1 MFATKRRVHYTTPPD
16 PYTGWMSRPLI
27 GVTGRRW
34 PASFLGDHLPPA
46 MHGLTVDLHFSDYT
60 RSIALAGGVPV
71 ELSRDADVDEV
82 AARLDGLV
90 LSGGADIEPSRYG
103 AAPEPGLGDVE
114 PDRDAWELALF
125 EAAQRRGIPVLAI
138 CRGLQLVNVAR
149 GGTLVQDV
157 PSTEGVGHPR
167 FESDGRRRTH
177 DVSVVEGTRLAE
189 LYPSALA
196 VNSLHHQV
204 VDRVGEGL
212 VVSAKAPDGV
222 VEGLE
227 SADGDVLA
235 VQWHPELLD
244 APDSAFRWVVSE
256 AQRRLR

>member
-1 MFATKRRVHYTTPPD
+1 MFATKRRVHYTTPFG

-46 MHGLTVDLHFSDYT
+46 MHGLTFDLHFSDYT

-82 AARLDGLV
+82 VSRLDGLV
-90 LSGGADIEPSRYG
+90 LSGGADIEPRRYG
-103 AAPEPGLGDVE
+103 AAPEPALGDVE

-125 EAAQRRGIPVLAI
+125 EAAQRRGIPVLGI
-138 CRGLQLVNVAR
+138 CRGLQLVNVAH

-157 PSTEGVGHPR
+157 SPTEGVGHPR

-189 LYPSALA
+189 LYPSALE

-244 APDSAFRWVVSE
+244 APDSVFRWVVSE
-256 AQRRLR
+256 ARRRLG

>member
-1 MFATKRRVHYTTPPD
+1 
-16 PYTGWMSRPLI
+16 MSRPLI

-34 PASFLGDHLPPA
+34 PASFLGEHLPPA
-46 MHGLTVDLHFSDYT
+46 MQGLTFDLHFSDYT

-71 ELSRDADVDEV
+71 ELSRDADVEEV

-90 LSGGADIEPSRYG
+90 LSGGADIEPARYG
-103 AAPEPGLGDVE
+103 AAPESGLGDVE
-114 PDRDAWELALF
+114 PERDAWELALF
-125 EAAQRRGIPVLAI
+125 DAAQRRPIPVLAI

-157 PSTEGVGHPR
+157 SPTEGVGHPR
-167 FESDGRRRTH
+167 FDSDGRRRTH
-177 DVSVVEGTRLAE
+177 DVSIVEGTRLAE
-189 LYPSALA
+189 LYPLALE

-204 VDRVGEGL
+204 VERVGEGL
-212 VVSAKAPDGV
+212 VVAAKAPDGV

-227 SADGDVLA
+227 SPNGDVLA

-244 APDSAFRWVVSE
+244 APDSAFRWVVAE